1 MSRLTFNR
9 EFRQLVYESYM
20 KEVDE
25 ICEACDWKTSFSPE
39 EVVNLVL
46 DTLEKV
52 LTNEQKQ

>member
-1 MSRLTFNR
+1 MSKLTFNK

-25 ICEACDWKTSFSPE
+25 ICEVHDWKTSFSPE

-52 LTNEQKQ
+52 LINEHKQ